1 MLKLVSVSPELV
13 FVSVTPW
20 VALGVPT
27 GWLA

>member
-1 MLKLVSVSPELV
+1 MLRLVSASAELE
-13 FVSVTPW
+13 FVNVTPW